1 MKFPIKWHKDSL
13 TNMTAHWQR
22 ERKLAEE
29 TLARCVRADLDIK
42 HYAKQIAEAERRGM
56 EGFDRDRLL
65 KPNNKAHFSEVSDS
79 ERRIK

>member
-13 TNMTAHWQR
+13 TNMTAHWLR

-29 TLARCVRADLDIK
+29 TLARCTKGEADIQ

-56 EGFDRDRLL
+56 EGFDRDRLM
-65 KPNNKAHFSEVSDS
+65 KPNVRPDAGREKGSSS
-79 ERRIK
+79 